1 MTSIQAAIEKSNNSA
16 IVTAAK
22 TPAQAMN
29 ALLGGSAIKKM
40 VADTCGKSAGQFTAS
55 VLDLYTSEKLLHK
68 CAPHQVFMECMK
80 AASLNLPI
88 NKQLGFA
95 YIVPYG
101 STATMIIGYKG
112 LIQLAMRTGQYKY
125 INADVV
131 YEGEFE
137 GEDRLSGRVELNGER
152 TSDKV
157 VGFFA
162 YFKLIN
168 GYEKTLYWSLDKLK
182 SHARKFSK
190 SYQQNA
196 NIWRE
201 HFEEMAVKTVLR
213 NLLTK
218 WAPMTIE
225 MASII
230 QGDELVEEASGDE
243 APEIIN
249 PDDYEI
255 IGQGEKNEQL

>member
-1 MTSIQAAIEKSNNSA
+1 MTKIQSA
-16 IVTAAK
+16 VERINTMPTQTEQK

-29 ALLGGSAIKKM
+29 SLLGGTAVKKM
-40 VADTCGKSAGQFTAS
+40 IEDTCGKSAGQFTAS

-68 CAPHQVFMECMK
+68 CAPQQVFMECMK

-101 STATMIIGYKG
+101 SIATMIIGYKG

-125 INADVV
+125 INAGVV
-131 YEGEFE
+131 YEGELAS
-137 GEDRLSGRVELNGER
+137 EDKLSGRVDLNGER
-152 TSDKV
+152 TGDEV
-157 VGFFA
+157 IGFFA
-162 YFKLIN
+162 YFKLLN
-168 GYEKTLYWSLDKLK
+168 GYEKTLYWSVDKLK
-182 SHARKFSK
+182 AHARKFSK
-190 SYQQNA
+190 SYQQNS

-201 HFEEMAVKTVLR
+201 HFEEMAIKTVLR

-225 MASII
+225 MASVL
-230 QGDELVEEASGDE
+230 QADELVEDTSADDKVE
-243 APEIIN
+243 IN
-249 PDDYEI
+249 PEDYEI
-255 IGQGEKNEQL
+255 IGQEDSNE

>member
-1 MTSIQAAIEKSNNSA
+1 MTMTKIQNAVERINNA
-16 IVTAAK
+16 PVNTDNTPK

-29 ALLGGSAIKKM
+29 SLLNNGAIKKM
-40 VADTCGKSAGQFTAS
+40 VSDTCGRSAGQFTAS
-55 VLDLYTSEKLLHK
+55 VLDLYTSEKLLQK
-68 CAPHQVFMECMK
+68 CEPRQVFMECLK
-80 AASLNLPI
+80 AATLNLPI

-112 LIQLAMRTGQYKY
+112 LVQLSMRTGYYRY
-125 INADVV
+125 INAGVV
-131 YEGEFE
+131 YEGEYVSS
-137 GEDRLSGRVELNGER
+137 DKLSGSVDLSGER
-152 TSDKV
+152 TGDGV

-162 YFKLIN
+162 YFKLLN
-168 GYEKTLYWSLDKLK
+168 GYEKTLYWTVDKLK
-182 SHARKFSK
+182 AHARKFSK

-225 MASII
+225 LATTI
-230 QGDELVEEASGDE
+230 QQDELVEDSSVDE
-243 APEIIN
+243 VVEIAPE
-249 PDDYEI
+249 DVTLV
-255 IGQGEKNEQL
+255 GEEE